1 MTDRLLADTSPALRD
16 VLAAAAVVRQ
26 FDEDLLSEVAGVDVR
41 PHAATLARLAVVRP
55 GEHGLCLHDDVRRLL
70 RDTLRST
77 LPDRY
82 ATLRSR
88 ALACYRR
95 RMAGAPPEVRERL
108 VNEQLYLWDNEVVGP
123 ARPRRRR
130 RPSLGPRSH
139 RRGSEAILALWDAAS
154 ALVNPLQG
162 GAPDRDLSR
171 DELLRILDAPTGRL
185 TMVTDDGR
193 LLAFGPELTI
203 QADRHDLL
211 PRILQPIVRDAH
223 DLWRRDR
230 PAPRYLGPIVGLPG
244 ATAAMA
250 RLARYGI
257 GSWIHGGT
265 VLLPTTLPGFAAV
278 MGRLGAEPLV
288 PAYDL
293 DGLVVVPL
301 GLTLRP
307 EDVDDWIA
315 RVVALTPPP
324 VAVPDAAAAYAPTV
338 GLATAASPT
347 ASITL
352 IGGFRVHRAG
362 EDVTPTGAPATAVKR
377 LALSGRVLHVEE
389 LAADLWPDTDASTG
403 RVRLRNVV
411 RRARTHVEDLIVRDG
426 EYLRIGDDV
435 TIDTEVLP
443 NELSRLRE
451 LAVTD
456 PVRALRE
463 LREVLPATGLEVL
476 PGEPEDELLEATRAR
491 VRRDALR
498 GLDLT
503 AELASR
509 AGDPGS
515 RRGAPGGH
523 RARPLRRCAL
533 RHGRRPPGPP
543 RSPLGGTPAAVP
555 GASGRRGARRPG
567 LARRRRAGAGPPG

>member
-1 MTDRLLADTSPALRD
+1 M
-16 VLAAAAVVRQ
+16 
-26 FDEDLLSEVAGVDVR
+26 
-41 PHAATLARLAVVRP
+41 
-55 GEHGLCLHDDVRRLL
+55 
-70 RDTLRST
+70 
-77 LPDRY
+77 
-82 ATLRSR
+82 
-88 ALACYRR
+88 
-95 RMAGAPPEVRERL
+95 
-108 VNEQLYLWDNEVVGP
+108 
-123 ARPRRRR
+123 
-130 RPSLGPRSH
+130 
-139 RRGSEAILALWDAAS
+139 
-154 ALVNPLQG
+154 
-162 GAPDRDLSR
+162 
-171 DELLRILDAPTGRL
+171 
-185 TMVTDDGR
+185 
-193 LLAFGPELTI
+193 
-203 QADRHDLL
+203 
-211 PRILQPIVRDAH
+211 
-223 DLWRRDR
+223 
-230 PAPRYLGPIVGLPG
+230 
-244 ATAAMA
+244 
-250 RLARYGI
+250 
-257 GSWIHGGT
+257 
-265 VLLPTTLPGFAAV
+265 
-278 MGRLGAEPLV
+278 
-288 PAYDL
+288 
-293 DGLVVVPL
+293 
-301 GLTLRP
+301 
-307 EDVDDWIA
+307 
-315 RVVALTPPP
+315 VALTPPP

-389 LAADLWPDTDASTG
+389 LAADLWPDTDVSTG

-509 AGDPGS
+509 AGDPAVAA
-515 RRGAPGGH
+515 GALQAAIELDPYGDARYVMAADLLGRHGH
-523 RARPLRRCAL
+523 PSAAL
-533 RHGRRPPGPP
+533 RLLSQARQVAEE
-543 RSPLGGTPAAVP
+543 LGVPVSRAVEELE
-555 GASGRRGARRPG
+555 RGLRG
-567 LARRRRAGAGPPG
+567 